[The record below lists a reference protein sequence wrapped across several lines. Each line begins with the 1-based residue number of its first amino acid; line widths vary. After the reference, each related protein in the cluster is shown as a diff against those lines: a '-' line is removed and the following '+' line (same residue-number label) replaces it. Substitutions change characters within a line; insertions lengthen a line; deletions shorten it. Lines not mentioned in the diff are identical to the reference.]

1 MEYDVQERFPDPSAL
16 ANYLHNNGFKA
27 VWMLDPGIKKE
38 EGYSVYDSG
47 SKDDVWVKQ
56 ADGKPF
62 IGISLW
68 CYVFHDIL
76 SCILMYMQ
84 QIPEILCLVSLG
96 EVWPGPCV
104 FPDYTNSKT
113 RSWWASLVKDF
124 ISNGVDGIWNDM
136 NEPAVFNVN
145 FV

>member
-1 MEYDVQERFPDPSAL
+1 
-16 ANYLHNNGFKA
+16 
-27 VWMLDPGIKKE
+27 MLDPGIKQE
-38 EGYSVYDSG
+38 EGYFVYDSG

-56 ADGKPF
+56 ADGKKPF
-62 IGISLW
+62 IGIFTLVLW
-68 CYVFHDIL
+68 FFNAIL
-76 SCILMYMQ
+76 SCYLDVYMQ
-84 QIPEILCLVSLG
+84 NLLKFSVWSTLG

-113 RSWWASLVKDF
+113 RFWWASLVKDF

-145 FV
+145 FVYFAFYLL